1 MAGRRQEATP
11 DPGLTRQGRTGR
23 ARAFARR
30 LDWKWR
36 DACAALDREP
46 PRGTRAGGEN
56 AVVSACLGSSRSAAN
71 RLPADLRL
79 SERPDRSEA
88 AGRPGAREALD
99 HPRGLASL
107 NRRSK
112 ARRERSPVRS
122 RKQTPE
128 RGGPRSVATV
138 R

>member
-56 AVVSACLGSSRSAAN
+56 AVVSACLGSGRSAAN
-71 RLPADLRL
+71 RRPADIFL
-79 SERPDRSEA
+79 SERPERCGA
-88 AGRPGAREALD
+88 TGRPGAGEALD
-99 HPRGLASL
+99 DPGGLA
-107 NRRSK
+107 
-112 ARRERSPVRS
+112 
-122 RKQTPE
+122 
-128 RGGPRSVATV
+128 
-138 R
+138 